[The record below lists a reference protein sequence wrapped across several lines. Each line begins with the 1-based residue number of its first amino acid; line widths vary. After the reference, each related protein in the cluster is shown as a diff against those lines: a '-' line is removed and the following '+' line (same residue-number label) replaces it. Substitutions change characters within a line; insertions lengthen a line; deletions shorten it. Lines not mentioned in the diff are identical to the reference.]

1 MIDDGT
7 ICGCSRCE
15 TAVGCQVSSEGRCR
29 TRSQSSRALQ
39 VQVPA
44 AAQAPT
50 GPRLAKHGWTGCSLG
65 KREEYGS
72 RAQNHLQE
80 KIDIVVVAIVK
91 IGCSIIMV
99 QLDIFKSV
107 LNINLLTKR
116 LKMLLGSSEEQN
128 IYL

>member
-1 MIDDGT
+1 MMIDDGT

-50 GPRLAKHGWTGCSLG
+50 GPRLAKHGSTGCSVG

-91 IGCSIIMV
+91 IGCS
-99 QLDIFKSV
+99 
-107 LNINLLTKR
+107 
-116 LKMLLGSSEEQN
+116 
-128 IYL
+128 

>member
-1 MIDDGT
+1 M
-7 ICGCSRCE
+7 
-15 TAVGCQVSSEGRCR
+15 
-29 TRSQSSRALQ
+29 
-39 VQVPA
+39 
-44 AAQAPT
+44 
-50 GPRLAKHGWTGCSLG
+50 G

-91 IGCSIIMV
+91 IGCSLSMV

-116 LKMLLGSSEEQN
+116 LKLLFGSLEDQLYN
-128 IYL
+128 ICEVISAPAMQG